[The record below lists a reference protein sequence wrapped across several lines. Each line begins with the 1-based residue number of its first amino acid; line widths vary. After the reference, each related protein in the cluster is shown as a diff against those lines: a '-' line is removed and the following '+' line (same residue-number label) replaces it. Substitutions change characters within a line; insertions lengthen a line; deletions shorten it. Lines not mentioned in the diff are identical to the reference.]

1 MMMRPALLASAFALC
16 LAAAGPVQAQSSASA
31 KSTKPQAKVKRIAEQ
46 PRRHAAP
53 PVAPVEIDL
62 PAAAGEQVAAAS
74 LAHFGEYQCEF
85 DQKLLVA
92 MNPKHDA
99 YLDVNFRNRTYT
111 MKPVLSHT
119 GAVRLEDVRGQMLVV
134 QIATKS
140 MMIDTKLGQRVVDG
154 CMHEKQRVAAAAPP
168 SGEGIGIDPDR
179 AAAKAAAA
187 DTTTTAATTTVSP
200 AATTAAAAAAAP
212 VSPAE
217 PAPTAAR

>member
-1 MMMRPALLASAFALC
+1 MMMRPALLASAVALC
-16 LAAAGPVQAQSSASA
+16 LAAAGQVHAQSSASA

-53 PVAPVEIDL
+53 PATPAEIDL
-62 PAAAGEQVAAAS
+62 PVAAGEQVAAAS

-99 YLDVNFRNRTYT
+99 YLDVSFRNRTYT

-119 GAVRLEDVRGQMLVV
+119 GAVRLEDVRGQMLLV

-140 MMIDTKLGQRVVDG
+140 MMIDTKLGQRIVDA

-179 AAAKAAAA
+179 AAAK
-187 DTTTTAATTTVSP
+187 TP
-200 AATTAAAAAAAP
+200 EATTAAAPAA
-212 VSPAE
+212 SPAAE
-217 PAPTAAR
+217 PATTAAR

>member
-1 MMMRPALLASAFALC
+1 MMMRPALLASAVALC
-16 LAAAGPVQAQSSASA
+16 LAAAGPVHAQSSASA

-53 PVAPVEIDL
+53 PATPAEIDL
-62 PAAAGEQVAAAS
+62 PVAAGEQVAAAS

-99 YLDVNFRNRTYT
+99 YLDVSFRNRTYT

-119 GAVRLEDVRGQMLVV
+119 GAVRLEDVRGQMLLV

-140 MMIDTKLGQRVVDG
+140 MMIDTKLGQRIVDA

-179 AAAKAAAA
+179 AAAK
-187 DTTTTAATTTVSP
+187 TP
-200 AATTAAAAAAAP
+200 EATTAAAPAA
-212 VSPAE
+212 SPAAE
-217 PAPTAAR
+217 PATTAAR